1 MTSPAAPFGH
11 ASPGHASLGHASLGH
26 ASLGHVPSGSA
37 SPGHP
42 PSGSDSPALARA
54 AARLRAPVFAPGSV
68 WLAGAGPGDP
78 GLLTLHAAHALAVA
92 DVVLHDAL
100 VAPEILDLAATPHRE
115 AVGKRA
121 GGVRTAQLRINQ
133 RLIALARQGKRVL
146 RLKGGDPLV
155 FGRGGEEALALVAA
169 GIPFRIVPGISAG
182 IGGTAAAGIPLTHR
196 GLARSV
202 AFVTGHDA
210 HGLLPAEPDL
220 AALARGAEVLVFY
233 MALRQAGPIAA
244 ALLAAGRAPAD
255 GVAFLADATT
265 PRQRLTHATL
275 ATAGAVAATLPRG
288 APTLIVIGPVLA
300 LHAVL
305 APLLQAAPMTAAPRP
320 GLPSAPAAVAAIAA
334 APAALS
340 A

>member
-1 MTSPAAPFGH
+1 MH
-11 ASPGHASLGHASLGH
+11 ASPGHAA
-26 ASLGHVPSGSA
+26 
-37 SPGHP
+37 PGP
-42 PSGSDSPALARA
+42 GSPALARA
-54 AARLRAPVFAPGSV
+54 AARLRAPTFAPGSV
-68 WLAGAGPGDP
+68 WLVGAGPGDP
-78 GLLTLHAAHALAVA
+78 GLLTLHAAHALATA

-100 VAPEILDLAATPHRE
+100 VSPEILDLAATPHRE
-115 AVGKRA
+115 PVGKRA
-121 GGVRTAQLRINQ
+121 GGTRTAQLRINQ
-133 RLIALARQGKRVL
+133 RLIALARQGRRVL

-210 HGLLPAEPDL
+210 HGQLPAELDL

-244 ALLAAGRAPAD
+244 ALIAAGRAPGE

-275 ATAGAVAATLPRG
+275 ATGGAVAATLPRA

-300 LHAVL
+300 LREVL
-305 APLLQAAPMTAAPRP
+305 APLLQATPMTAAP
-320 GLPSAPAAVAAIAA
+320 PSDLSA
-334 APAALS
+334 APDRMAVPAVPTRNALS